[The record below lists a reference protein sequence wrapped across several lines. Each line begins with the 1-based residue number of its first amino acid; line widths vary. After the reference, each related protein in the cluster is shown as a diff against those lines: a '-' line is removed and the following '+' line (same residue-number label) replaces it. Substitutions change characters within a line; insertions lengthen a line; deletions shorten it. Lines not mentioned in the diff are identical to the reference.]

1 MKFRDLCDDKVYT
14 LLDLFQEW
22 QTLKTADPA
31 NHANTFKRELF
42 DIIDATLRGRNDLEI
57 VGLTSSEVFNLYNK
71 LIMEV

>member
-1 MKFRDLCDDKVYT
+1 MKFIDLCDDKVYS

-31 NHANTFKRELF
+31 NHADTFKRELF

-57 VGLTSSEVFNLYNK
+57 VGLTSLELSNIYNQ